1 MSGVA
6 DVGAANETV
15 TVRNGVHQFASFHP
29 PVPGV
34 LGRGLRR
41 ERVGGGSAGAF
52 RMRAAGQ
59 DGLDAG
65 FIEPDSEAERA
76 IMGLIARRADGD
88 MDEDETGKAVA
99 V

>member
-1 MSGVA
+1 
-6 DVGAANETV
+6 
-15 TVRNGVHQFASFHP
+15 
-29 PVPGV
+29 
-34 LGRGLRR
+34 
-41 ERVGGGSAGAF
+41 
-52 RMRAAGQ
+52 MRAAGQ